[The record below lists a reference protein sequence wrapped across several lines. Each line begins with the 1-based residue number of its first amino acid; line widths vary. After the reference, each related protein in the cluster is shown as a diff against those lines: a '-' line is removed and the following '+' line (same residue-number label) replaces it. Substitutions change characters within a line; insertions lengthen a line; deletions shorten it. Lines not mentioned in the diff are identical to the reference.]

1 MLIPVTVFISPFSE
15 RLCGGRGGRN
25 MSLRYIL
32 GKSGTGKTTRCINEI
47 IDTDNM
53 SERIFYIVPEQFT
66 LESEKNLL
74 DKKDSVSNINVL
86 GFRHFAYYL
95 ISKMGTSG
103 RVMLDDVGRA
113 MLIKKIVLEL
123 KDKLGFYKNS
133 ADKQGFI
140 DNLDETIAELMQYS
154 VASEKM
160 AELVLKLNEGN
171 LKEKLKDIQ
180 LIFEKYRKYLDEK
193 YIADDG
199 ILEIL
204 AELIPHS
211 VVKGSEV
218 WIDGFKSFTPQE
230 NKVIAV
236 LLKHCKRVNIALN
249 LNSPSIEYKGMS
261 TFDEQYEVKRTV
273 TRITSIAKENKINIE
288 EVVFLKKDYRK
299 YNKEIEYLKDNYFKY
314 KFKPYEKEVNNIVI
328 YKANNMY
335 QEIEKVCGEIKK
347 LVQYKN
353 YRYKDIALI
362 IGDSSYEVPLSIA
375 LKKYD
380 IPNFLD
386 GRKNVYSHP
395 VITFITAAVDI
406 IAYGWDNGAVFK
418 LLKTGYTDIS
428 FDEIFM
434 LENYTAA
441 NGINRYK
448 WNKEWKYGF
457 RDDRHSDRPEKE
469 VIEGIRDRV
478 FEILAPLNSKYNSS
492 KKAVISEITE
502 SLFQVLDNVNITE
515 KLEDELNK
523 AKYRGDVVRSAVNE
537 EIWNIVI
544 DVVDKM
550 IDILGSEKVSFK
562 EYSKILKIGLN
573 TATIGIAP
581 PTQDYLIV
589 GDMERT
595 RLPDIKAMFVL
606 GANEGNIPVKMVEKG
621 IFTDEEK
628 QTMEDNDIEL
638 APNIIQKS
646 NNGKLGIY
654 LNIIKATEYLT
665 ISYPSGSI
673 SGKAMTRSS
682 IINKI
687 TDIFPK
693 LRERGIDDNSF
704 ETEEVLT
711 GREAAFNKLVTAVS
725 NDNTSD
731 FIKELYLYFSNDEE
745 YSKRLR
751 AIKYGIFSSIPQ
763 DYLDERLLTVLWEE
777 FLCSGSVSKLETFT
791 SCPFRFYMNYI
802 LKAKEKEVYKLKY
815 NDIGTLTHK
824 IMEEFSRHI
833 KSTGMEWNKADREYT
848 DSFIDR
854 HIYDIVDKTGSDIFE
869 SKRNSAILNK
879 IINSAKLSL
888 WANVE
893 QIKASKFKPENF
905 EISFGK
911 SNSKIPAIEIEVEDN
926 KILRL
931 NGVIDRVDKMLLE
944 DGSVYVKIVDYKSS
958 TKSLDINKIY
968 NGLQLQL
975 VLYMNTLTEKGNA
988 EPGGMFYFKVNEPD
1002 LINEEQYKSELSEE
1016 DFILNRMALN
1026 GMYDENMAEELDLA
1040 KIEVL
1045 KNRKP
1050 VEILRDIS
1058 GDKSSTLDREQMH
1071 NLLKYSREVVRSIG
1085 KEMAKGNIEISPYKY
1100 DNECP
1105 CNYCPYGIVCNFE
1118 NSNGEKLRNIEKADN
1133 EVWSKINKDEVEIK

>member
-1 MLIPVTVFISPFSE
+1 
-15 RLCGGRGGRN
+15 

-47 IDTDNM
+47 INTDNM

-74 DKKDSVSNINVL
+74 DKKGSLSNINIL

-103 RVMLDDVGRA
+103 RAMLDDVGRA

-133 ADKQGFI
+133 VDKQGFI
-140 DNLDETIAELMQYS
+140 DNLDETITELMQYS
-154 VASEKM
+154 VSSEQM
-160 AELVLKLNEGN
+160 AELVLRLNEGN

-199 ILEIL
+199 ILEVL
-204 AELIPHS
+204 SELIPHS
-211 VVKGSEV
+211 DVKGSVV

-236 LLKHCKRVNIALN
+236 LLQNCKRVNIALN
-249 LNSPSIEYKGMS
+249 LNSPSVEYKGIS
-261 TFDEQYEVKRTV
+261 TFDEQYEVKRA
-273 TRITSIAKENKINIE
+273 ITCITNIARENKINIE
-288 EVVFLKKDYRK
+288 EVVFLNKDYRS
-299 YNKEIEYLKDNYFKY
+299 YNEEIEYLKDNYFKY
-314 KFKPYEKEVNNIVI
+314 KFKPYEKEVNNIAI

-335 QEIEKVCGEIKK
+335 QEIEKVCGEVKK

-362 IGDSSYEVPLSIA
+362 IGDSSYEVPLNIA
-375 LKKYD
+375 LKKYN

-395 VITFITAAVDI
+395 VITFITAAIDI
-406 IAYGWDNGAVFK
+406 IAYGWDNGAVFR

-434 LENYTAA
+434 LENYAAA
-441 NGINRYK
+441 NGINKYK
-448 WNKEWKYGF
+448 WSKEWKYGF
-457 RDDRHSDRPEKE
+457 KDDRHSDRPEKA

-478 FEILAPLNSKYNSS
+478 FEILAPLNSKYNSG

-502 SLFQVLDNVNITE
+502 SLFQVLSNVDITK
-515 KLEDELNK
+515 KLEVELNK
-523 AKYRGDVVRSAVNE
+523 AKYRGDVIRAAIDE
-537 EIWNIVI
+537 EIWNIII

-550 IDILGSEKVSFK
+550 IDILGSERVSFK

-573 TATIGIAP
+573 TATVGIAP

-638 APNIIQKS
+638 APNIIQKA

-665 ISYPSGSI
+665 ISYPLGSI
-673 SGKAMTRSS
+673 SGKTMTRSS

-693 LRERGIDDNSF
+693 LRERGIDDNNF
-704 ETEEVLT
+704 EAEEVLM

-751 AIKYGIFSSIPQ
+751 AIKYGIFSRIPQ

-777 FLCSGSVSKLETFT
+777 FLCSGSVSKLESFT

-833 KSTGMEWNKADREYT
+833 KATGMEWNKADREYT
-848 DSFIDR
+848 DSFIDK
-854 HIYDIVDKTGSDIFE
+854 HIYELVNKIGSDIFE
-869 SKRNSAILNK
+869 SKRNSAVLNK

-893 QIKASKFKPENF
+893 QIKASKFKPESF

-931 NGVIDRVDKMLLE
+931 NGVIDRVDKMLSE

-975 VLYMNTLTEKGNA
+975 VLYMSTIVEKGNS

-1002 LINEEQYKSELSEE
+1002 LINEEQYKAELSEE

-1026 GMYDENMAEELDLA
+1026 GMYDENMAEELNSA

-1058 GDKSSTLDREQMH
+1058 GDKSLTLDTVQMN

-1133 EVWSKINKDEVEIK
+1133 EIWSKINKDEVEVK